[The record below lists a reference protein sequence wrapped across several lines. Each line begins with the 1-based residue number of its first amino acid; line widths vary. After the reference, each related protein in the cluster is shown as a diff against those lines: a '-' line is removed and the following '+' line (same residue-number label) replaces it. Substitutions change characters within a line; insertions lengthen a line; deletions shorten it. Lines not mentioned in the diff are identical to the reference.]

1 MIGEHTEKRILSF
14 NVKDHNSNMI
24 LEFWERIYQ
33 DYKNSENM
41 ESKTTFYKSTL
52 TTCVVIEYQK
62 IQMIYDLKCEFK
74 RTKYDKI

>member
-1 MIGEHTEKRILSF
+1 
-14 NVKDHNSNMI
+14 
-24 LEFWERIYQ
+24 
-33 DYKNSENM
+33 M

-52 TTCVVIEYQK
+52 TTCLVIEYQK